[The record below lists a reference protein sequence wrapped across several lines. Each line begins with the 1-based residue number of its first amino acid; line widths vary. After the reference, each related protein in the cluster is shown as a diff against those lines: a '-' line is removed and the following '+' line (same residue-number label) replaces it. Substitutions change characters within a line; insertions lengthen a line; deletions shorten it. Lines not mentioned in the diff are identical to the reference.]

1 MKCQGRTT
9 QPIFLLRIADS
20 NIRAIFQIFINKI
33 ENNSYIIWYVFA
45 IDIFLVKSHF
55 KIPKWEKNESPKN
68 CYMSECKMKRMTYD
82 WWYVPA
88 LFFKNETKKKTW
100 FFLYNWYYLKIKM
113 NGIKTV
119 TRVLVLLQISP
130 SSIFFPSWQ

>member
-45 IDIFLVKSHF
+45 IDIFLVKSH
-55 KIPKWEKNESPKN
+55 KDSKVRKKWI
-68 CYMSECKMKRMTYD
+68 SEELLHECEMKRMTYD

-88 LFFKNETKKKTW
+88 LFFKNETKKNMI
-100 FFLYNWYYLKIKM
+100 FLYNWYYLKIKM